1 MNDERDFYLEMA
13 KKAIRSALNKTMS
26 KEQLIE
32 ILLEFNH
39 YEDKEEAHEEA
50 DQALLNYIDDDEV
63 RKAFNGLDKWYS

>member
-1 MNDERDFYLEMA
+1 
-13 KKAIRSALNKTMS
+13 MS